1 MIPHNHNRK
10 QRRPRMVAVR
20 NKQPHGELYRT
31 DLLVVFDCLLDQTVR
46 GKIKLRRPVVRWIT
60 VNVWSWDEK
69 KRLRI
74 YNPTR
79 GNILRAL
86 QLFRKTRK
94 ETFIWPDKT

>member
-1 MIPHNHNRK
+1 MIPHNHKRK

-31 DLLVVFDCLLDQTVR
+31 DLLVVCDRDLEQTVR
-46 GKIKLRRPVVRWIT
+46 GKVKWRSVTQWIILR
-60 VNVWSWDEK
+60 VWSGDEK
-69 KRLRI
+69 KHLQI

-86 QLFRKTRK
+86 QVFRKTRMTELESECEK
-94 ETFIWPDKT
+94 

>member
-31 DLLVVFDCLLDQTVR
+31 DLLVVCNRDLEQTVR
-46 GKIKLRRPVVRWIT
+46 GKVKWRSVTQWIT
-60 VNVWSWDEK
+60 LRVWSWDEK
-69 KRLRI
+69 KHLQI

-86 QLFRKTRK
+86 QVFRKTRMTELESEREK
-94 ETFIWPDKT
+94 

>member
-1 MIPHNHNRK
+1 MISHNHNRK

-31 DLLVVFDCLLDQTVR
+31 DILFACNNLLEQTVR
-46 GKIKLRRPVVRWIT
+46 GKMKWRPVTIWIALK
-60 VNVWSWDEK
+60 VWSWDEQK
-69 KRLRI
+69 HLRI

-86 QLFRKTRK
+86 QVFRKTRK
-94 ETFIWPDKT
+94 ETTI

>member
-1 MIPHNHNRK
+1 MIPHTHNRK

-31 DLLVVFDCLLDQTVR
+31 DLLDVHNLLLEQTVR
-46 GKIKLRRPVVRWIT
+46 GKMKWRPVTRWIT
-60 VNVWSWDEK
+60 LKVWSWDERK
-69 KRLRI
+69 NLLI

-86 QLFRKTRK
+86 HLFRKTRK
-94 ETFIWPDKT
+94 ETSI